1 MHHQARIQF
10 SAHALERMA
19 ERGATREEVEHTILN
34 GEVSPARQGRTR
46 FQRTLPFNAEWNG
59 RHYVHKQLAVFAV
72 EEEGDWIV
80 ITLICRYF

>member
-1 MHHQARIQF
+1 MIRF

-34 GEVSPARQGRTR
+34 GEASPARQGRTR
-46 FQRTLPFNAEWNG
+46 FRHTFPFNAEWNG
-59 RHYVHKQLAVFAV
+59 RHYAHKELTVYAV
-72 EEEGDWIV
+72 EENEDWIV